1 MKKEAIDK
9 LETRE
14 ILACAM
20 SNEKIACQ
28 DYETLGELMEM
39 KKHPETAKIFYEA
52 SKVEKGHFKR
62 LQKTIYKLYGTKID
76 DSCEIPFALE
86 CEGGFGDD
94 TEAVFTEMTEEAA
107 IKFLEKVEKKAEEF
121 YLQAEKVTDRLDLK
135 PLFRSLALEEHS
147 HSLRVKKV
155 AKRGLT
161 RELPKRQAKSAHPYH

>member
-1 MKKEAIDK
+1 MKKEVIDK
-9 LETRE
+9 LDARE

-20 SNEKIACQ
+20 SNEKLACQ

-39 KKHPETAKIFYEA
+39 KKHPGTAKIFYEA
-52 SKVEKGHFKR
+52 SKVERGHFKR

-76 DSCEIPFALE
+76 DECEVPFGLE

-94 TEAVFTEMTEEAA
+94 TEAVFTEMSEEEA
-107 IKFLEKVEKKAEEF
+107 IKFLERVERKAEEF

-135 PLFRSLALEEHS
+135 PLFRNLALEEHN
-147 HSLRVKKV
+147 HSTRVKKV

-161 RELPKRQAKSAHPYH
+161 RELPKRHPPSARPYH